1 MAAAVDIQSGE
12 IHYEYYINSLMVCYS
27 IIVDSIDRFIEDR
40 FEVFFFLLNWILTNS
55 KFNFFRW
62 TYDDLVKFVITL
74 LVLNKIEGKQIEFLK
89 TSIIIIMIE
98 WDK

>member
-40 FEVFFFLLNWILTNS
+40 FEVFFFLLNWISTKS